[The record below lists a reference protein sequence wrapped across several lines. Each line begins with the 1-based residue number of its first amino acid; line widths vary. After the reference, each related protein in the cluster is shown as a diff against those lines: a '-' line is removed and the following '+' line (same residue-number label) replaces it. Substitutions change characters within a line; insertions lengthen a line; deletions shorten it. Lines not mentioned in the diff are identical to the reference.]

1 KADENFG
8 MSPAVDVIDFISNSA
23 TKVRSI
29 ATNFNGLT
37 NAARADSVY
46 YLDEGLR
53 LKATSPDSGV
63 ATGIDMNYNHT
74 FAPSGSCPPTTP
86 ACGGSGSPN
95 DRLLFVARF
104 DANIDVFD
112 TYFGAQVGTISIR
125 DPIVGPLRVAKD
137 ASGNQLL
144 FGITSR
150 GVVMVSLP
158 AFTNPLP
165 VRPRRPHEDRIGP
178 DRMAR
183 RRARGRDAR
192 LTDRHAGVEPRLGA
206 LAGRDGAGS
215 GRRRRS
221 EEHTSELQSPDHL
234 VCRLLL
240 EKKKNAINDYIRTS
254 S

>member
-1 KADENFG
+1 AAPGGVIRASGPVAVDFG

-95 DRLLFVARF
+95 DRVIFVARS

-112 TYFGAQVGTISIR
+112 TFHAIQIGIISTRHPTI
-125 DPIVGPLRVAKD
+125 GQLRVAKD
-137 ASGNQLL
+137 ASG
-144 FGITSR
+144 
-150 GVVMVSLP
+150 
-158 AFTNPLP
+158 
-165 VRPRRPHEDRIGP
+165 
-178 DRMAR
+178 
-183 RRARGRDAR
+183 
-192 LTDRHAGVEPRLGA
+192 
-206 LAGRDGAGS
+206 
-215 GRRRRS
+215 
-221 EEHTSELQSPDHL
+221 
-234 VCRLLL
+234 
-240 EKKKNAINDYIRTS
+240 K
-254 S
+254 